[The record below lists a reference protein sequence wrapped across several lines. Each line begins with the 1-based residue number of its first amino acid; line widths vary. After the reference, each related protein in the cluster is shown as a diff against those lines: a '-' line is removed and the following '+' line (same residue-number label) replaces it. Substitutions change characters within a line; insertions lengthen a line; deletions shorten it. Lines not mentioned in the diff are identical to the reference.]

1 MKHMGRPKST
11 RVTVRDIAAAAGVSP
26 ATVSRVLTGQAV
38 VAEETRAAVRTAMER
53 LGSPEPAAPRRTAR
67 PGAVFVRC
75 PYLLTDYFGTIVTAV
90 AEALDRHGRELIL
103 SAGSSAQHNGALT
116 GLARRRDLAG
126 ALLVLPVEDSPALE
140 RLRRQDIPFVVID
153 PRTPVPRDIAA
164 VSASHFTGARNLTA
178 HLVAL
183 GHRRIGFING
193 PEDWLASTSR
203 HAGHTAALAE
213 AGVLIPPDL
222 VTHIEPT
229 SDWGHTAAARLLDLP
244 RPPTA
249 LVAFND
255 KAAVGAL
262 RAAHE
267 RGLRV
272 PTDLSIAGFDDDYL
286 SRTSIPTLTTV
297 RQPLEELGGLAV
309 SLLLRLIEG
318 TALEA
323 LHVELATELIVRD
336 STGPVPDGRNRRNG
350 TT

>member
-1 MKHMGRPKST
+1 MGRPKSS
-11 RVTVRDIAAAAGVSP
+11 RVTVREIAAAAGVSP

-38 VAEETRAAVRTAMER
+38 VADETRAAVRDAMDR
-53 LGSPEPAAPRRTAR
+53 LGTPEPAAKRTAR

-90 AEALDRHGRELIL
+90 AETLERHGRELIL
-103 SAGSSAQHNGALT
+103 SAGGSTRHNGALAE
-116 GLARRRDLAG
+116 LPRRRDLAG
-126 ALLVLPVEDSPALE
+126 ALLILPVEEGEELE
-140 RLRRQDIPFVVID
+140 RLRRQDFPFVVID

-178 HLVAL
+178 HLAAL
-183 GHRRIGFING
+183 GHRRIGIING
-193 PEDWLASTSR
+193 PGDWLASTSR
-203 HAGHTAALAE
+203 FAGHTSALAE
-213 AGVLIPPDL
+213 VGVLIPPEL
-222 VTHIEPT
+222 VASIEPT
-229 SDWGHTAAARLLDLP
+229 SDWGYSAAGRLLDLP
-244 RPPTA
+244 DRPTA

-272 PTDLSIAGFDDDYL
+272 PEDVSIAGFDDDYL

-318 TALEA
+318 TTVEA
-323 LHVELATELIVRD
+323 LHVELATELITRN
-336 STGPVPDGRNRRNG
+336 STGPVPPAAARSRR
-350 TT
+350 

>member
-1 MKHMGRPKST
+1 MGRPKSA
-11 RVTVRDIAAAAGVSP
+11 RVTVREIAAAAGVSP
-26 ATVSRVLTGQAV
+26 ATVSRVLTGQATV
-38 VAEETRAAVRTAMER
+38 SERTEAAVRDAMER
-53 LGSPEPAAPRRTAR
+53 LGAPGPHPAAAAKRTAR

-103 SAGSSAQHNGALT
+103 SAGSSAQHNGALA
-116 GLARRRDLAG
+116 GLPRRRDLAG
-126 ALLVLPVEDSPALE
+126 ALLVLPVEDGAELE
-140 RLRRQDIPFVVID
+140 QLRRQDFPFVVID

-193 PEDWLASTSR
+193 PEDWLASASR
-203 HAGHTAALAE
+203 FAGHTAALAE
-213 AGVLIPPDL
+213 AGVLIPPEL
-222 VTHIEPT
+222 VTSIEPT
-229 SDWGHTAAARLLDLP
+229 SDWGHTAAGRLLDLP
-244 RPPTA
+244 DRPTA

-255 KAAVGAL
+255 KAAIGAL
-262 RAAHE
+262 RAAHV

-272 PTDLSIAGFDDDYL
+272 PLDLSVVGFDDEYL
-286 SRTSIPTLTTV
+286 SRTSVPALTTV

-309 SLLLRLIEG
+309 SLLLRLLEG
-318 TALEA
+318 TAVEA

-336 STGPVPDGRNRRNG
+336 STGPAPDALRRGRP
-350 TT
+350 

>member
-1 MKHMGRPKST
+1 MGRPKST

-26 ATVSRVLTGQAV
+26 ATVSRVLTGQAA

-53 LGSPEPAAPRRTAR
+53 LGSPEPAAARRTAR

-103 SAGSSAQHNGALT
+103 SAGSSAQHNGALA

-126 ALLVLPVEDSPALE
+126 ALLVLPVEDSAALE
-140 RLRRQDIPFVVID
+140 QLRRQDLPFVVID

-193 PEDWLASTSR
+193 PADWLASTSR
-203 HAGHTAALAE
+203 HAGHAAALAE
-213 AGVLIPPDL
+213 AGVLIPPEL

-229 SDWGHTAAARLLDLP
+229 SDRGHTAAARLLALP
-244 RPPTA
+244 HPPTA

-262 RAAHE
+262 RAAHD

-323 LHVELATELIVRD
+323 LHVELATELITRT
-336 STGPVPDGRNRRNG
+336 STGPVPSGWNPG
-350 TT
+350 HGSTPA